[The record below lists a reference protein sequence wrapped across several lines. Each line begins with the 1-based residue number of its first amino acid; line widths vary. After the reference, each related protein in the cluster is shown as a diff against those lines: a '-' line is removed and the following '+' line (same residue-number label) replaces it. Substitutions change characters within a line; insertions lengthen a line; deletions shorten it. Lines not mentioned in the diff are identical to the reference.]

1 VEIRLDMVDDII
13 CNIST
18 LNDNTHPA
26 LLTSESRINV
36 ALSGTAIQ
44 SSSTLPM
51 GKAENAIDGNS
62 DPVWEH
68 YSCSSTVYQVKPW
81 WRLELPGVYRVSEI
95 QVTNRIVSR
104 ERLDGV
110 EIAIGNSLTPS
121 KTFINLHK
129 SSEITDALTFCEVK
143 VYGGRYPVH
152 HNMIIKV

>member
-1 VEIRLDMVDDII
+1 MTSYPMINCPNRQVCRCV
-13 CNIST
+13 
-18 LNDNTHPA
+18 LNTGMLENLFCRFFLHLA
-26 LLTSESRINV
+26 ESRINV

-110 EIAIGNSLTPS
+110 EIAIGNSLANNGNDNP
-121 KTFINLHK
+121 
-129 SSEITDALTFCEVK
+129 
-143 VYGGRYPVH
+143 R
-152 HNMIIKV
+152 